1 MSVVNVSA
9 FLATLRDRDIQVWA
23 EGEQLRC
30 NAPMGTLTSQLR
42 EELRQYKAEI
52 MAFLHSAASLARQ
65 QRAIVP
71 LQPRGSRPPAFA
83 FGGHNG
89 DVFCFRALARHL
101 GEDQP
106 LFGLQPPGLDGTL
119 EPLTRVE
126 ELAAYLAQE
135 IRTFHPVGPY
145 AIVGFCA
152 GGTIAFE
159 LSRQLV
165 QGGAEL
171 NVVALFGAPF
181 ATAYRR
187 LPRLRKRLAAKIE
200 GLLKHARAVASLPCG
215 EKGRYI
221 LQKLRARQSKP
232 AGARAAALDPVRLQR
247 ARVERATLTA
257 LRLYRPAR
265 FAGLLS
271 LFLPCKEWARSC
283 EQPLRWRTVAQGTEE
298 YFGPPGCSTDNMLLE
313 PFAPT
318 FAGLFRKCRGGLD
331 RNSGPAVPVS
341 WGSVTCEPV

>member
-1 MSVVNVSA
+1 M
-9 FLATLRDRDIQVWA
+9 
-23 EGEQLRC
+23 RC
-30 NAPMGTLTSQLR
+30 SAPMGALTSQLR
-42 EELRQYKAEI
+42 EELRQHKTEI

-71 LQPRGSRPPAFA
+71 LQPHGSRPPAFA

-101 GEDQP
+101 AEDQP
-106 LFGLQPPGLDGTL
+106 LFGLQPPGLDGAL

-135 IRTFHPVGPY
+135 IRAFQPVGPY

-159 LSRQLV
+159 LARQLV
-165 QGGAEL
+165 GGGAEL
-171 NVVALFGAPF
+171 SVLALFGAPF
-181 ATAYRR
+181 PTAYRR
-187 LPRLRKRLAAKIE
+187 LPRLRKRLAAKMA
-200 GLLKHARAVASLPCG
+200 GLLKHARAVASLPRG
-215 EKGRYI
+215 EQGRYI
-221 LQKLRARQSKP
+221 LQELRARQSEL
-232 AGARAAALDPVRLQR
+232 AGARAAASDPVRLQR
-247 ARVERATLTA
+247 ARVERAIFTA
-257 LRLYRPAR
+257 LRRYRPGR
-265 FAGLLS
+265 FDGLLS
-271 LFLPCKEWARSC
+271 LFLPCKEWARSW
-283 EQPLRWRTVAQGTEE
+283 EQPLRWRSVAQSTEE

-318 FAGLFRKCRGGLD
+318 FAGLFHKCRGGLG
-331 RNSGPAVPVS
+331 RNSAPAVPVS